1 MRRLTGLDLAF
12 LGRLRISWQ
21 GNPLTDFKS
30 RKGKALLCYLAV
42 TGQSH
47 SRSVLAGLLWPDF
60 PEANART
67 NLRKLLSRL
76 PAIISDHLTIT
87 RQTVGLNPD
96 RPVSVDALQLQ
107 AGLAPNAGVQ
117 AVKQAVALYRGD
129 FLSGFS
135 LPDAPLFEEWA
146 SAQRARLRREV
157 LAAMQRLVTHFDHQG
172 DYDPA
177 IDHARK
183 LLAIEPWHEET
194 HRELMRL
201 LATTGQRS
209 AALAQYEQ
217 CRQLLE
223 EELGVLPSKATVSLY
238 QAIQRDELTA
248 AVATI
253 RSPSAIPHNLPV
265 QTSAFIGR
273 KEDIKK
279 TRRLLKETRLLTIIG
294 PGGIGKSRLAIE
306 VAANSAGQFRH
317 GVSFIPLAP
326 ITTSDAVVQAIAEGI
341 GLSLA
346 TGEAPREQLLNYLR
360 SRHQLLV
367 VDNFEHVIEAADLL
381 DEILHGAP
389 GVKILVTSRARLN
402 LSSETVK
409 RLLGLRSDNWY
420 TIEFALKSEAVQLF
434 LSTARRTKS
443 DFQLTAGDMGPLKE
457 IIEWVEGS
465 PLGILLAASWADM
478 LPLRE
483 IAAEIEKSFDFLE
496 AEMRD
501 MPERHHSVRAVFE
514 TTWRLLSGDER
525 ELFAALSVFRGGFTR
540 QAAKNV
546 ANASLRQLANLA
558 DKSLLSPD
566 PQSGRHTVHELLR
579 QYGEASLQTDRDQ
592 FAVIKKAH
600 ARHYAGFMDQAWYR
614 ITHGDQP
621 GALEDIEA
629 DIENVRAAWRYLVA
643 EGDPQQA
650 LRMFRPLWFIYDIR
664 GWHVAGAEI
673 FQAAIKAA
681 SARPASQALYVLE
694 ALCTGEL
701 GFFRAVLGDIDDA
714 LILGEEATAELREL
728 HAPNELAFAIGHRC
742 VGLYFTGQLARMKEI
757 CFEALAV
764 SEERWNVMSAHIWI
778 ANAAL
783 MEGNI
788 DEASRHLDVFEKLL
802 GPVQDYWFSYYLNML
817 RHLTSWGSGDISTSR
832 QILEE
837 ALANVRVINYRRG
850 IQYSLA
856 QLANISMASEDYPAA
871 KRFILESLQVT
882 EELGSTAEQISSL
895 VDLASVAA
903 AEGRPQEALEL
914 AATAYAHPL
923 SHQNTPFNME
933 PIRSRAEAVQ
943 RSLDGVLKREQAT
956 GAWNR
961 GLTADFDKVV
971 TNLIDSRSK
980 EQTSR

>member
-1 MRRLTGLDLAF
+1 MIGLDLTC
-12 LGRLRISWQ
+12 LGRLTISWQ
-21 GNPLTDFKS
+21 GNPLPEFKS

-47 SRSVLAGLLWPDF
+47 SRSVLAGLLWSDI

-76 PAIISDHLTIT
+76 PTVISDHLMIA
-87 RQTVGLNPD
+87 RQAIGLDPT
-96 RPVSVDALQLQ
+96 RPVSVDVLELQ
-107 AGLAPNAGVQ
+107 AGLVPDASIGTVRQ
-117 AVKQAVALYRGD
+117 AVTLYEGD
-129 FLSGFS
+129 FLAGFS

-146 SAQRARLRREV
+146 SAQRARLRQEV
-157 LAAMQRLVTHFDHQG
+157 LAAMHKLVTHFDRQG
-172 DYDPA
+172 EYDLA
-177 IDHARK
+177 IDYAQK
-183 LLAIEPWHEET
+183 LLTIEPWQEET

-201 LATTGQRS
+201 LAITGQRS
-209 AALAQYEQ
+209 AAITQYER
-217 CRQLLE
+217 CRRLLE
-223 EELGVLPSKATVSLY
+223 TELGVSPSRTTVSLY
-238 QAIQRDELTA
+238 QAIKNDEVTL
-248 AVATI
+248 AVTTDG
-253 RSPSAIPHNLPV
+253 RGGSVPNNLPL
-265 QTSAFIGR
+265 QTTEFIGR
-273 KEDIKK
+273 KDALEEI
-279 TRRLLKETRLLTIIG
+279 RRLLQDTRLVTIIG
-294 PGGIGKSRLAIE
+294 PGGIGKTRLAIE
-306 VAANSAGQFRH
+306 VAAEAAGPFRH
-317 GVSFIPLAP
+317 GVSFISLAP
-326 ITTSDAVVQAIAEGI
+326 ISTSGAVAQAISEGI

-346 TGEAPREQLLNYLR
+346 TGEAPRVQLLNYLR
-360 SRHQLLV
+360 NRRQLLV
-367 VDNFEHVIEAADLL
+367 VDNFEHVIEAANLL
-381 DEILHGAP
+381 DSILRGAP
-389 GVKILVTSRARLN
+389 HVKILVTSRAKLN
-402 LSSETVK
+402 LSGEAVYS
-409 RLLGLRSDNWY
+409 LLGLESNNWY
-420 TIEFALKSEAVQLF
+420 SIEFALKSEAVQLF
-434 LSTARRTKS
+434 LSTARQRRS
-443 DFQLTAGDMGPLKE
+443 DFRLEAGDMGALKKIFE
-457 IIEWVEGS
+457 RVEGS
-465 PLGILLAASWADM
+465 PLGILLAASWVDM
-478 LPLRE
+478 LPVAE
-483 IAAEIEKSFDFLE
+483 ISAEIEKGFDFLKVE
-496 AEMRD
+496 LRD
-501 MPERHHSVRAVFE
+501 LPERHHSIRAIFE
-514 TTWRLLSGDER
+514 TTWRLLSAEER
-525 ELFAALSVFRGGFTR
+525 KLFAAVSVFRGGFTR

-546 ANASLRQLANLA
+546 ANASLRQLAKLA

-566 PQSGRHTVHELLR
+566 PESGRYTVHELLR
-579 QYGEASLQTDRDQ
+579 QYGEASLQRDRDQ

-621 GALEDIEA
+621 RALEDIEA

-643 EGDPQQA
+643 EGDPRQA

-664 GWHVAGAEI
+664 GWHVAGAAL
-673 FQAAIKAA
+673 FQESIEAA
-681 SARPASQALYVLE
+681 SARPASQALCVLE

-701 GFFRAVLGDIDDA
+701 GFFKAVLGDIDDA

-728 HAPNELAFAIGHRC
+728 NAPNELAFAIGHRC

-757 CFEALAV
+757 CFESLAA

-817 RHLTSWGSGDISTSR
+817 RHLISWGSGDISTSR
-832 QILEE
+832 QILEK
-837 ALANVRVINYRRG
+837 ALTNVRVINYRRG

-856 QLANISMASEDYPAA
+856 QLANISMALEDYPAA

-943 RSLDGVLKREQAT
+943 RSLHGVLKRGQAT
-956 GAWNR
+956 AAWNR
-961 GLTADFDKVV
+961 GLTADFDEFV
-971 TNLIDSRSK
+971 TELIDSRSK
-980 EQTSR
+980 QQTAR